1 MKIKEL
7 LENLDEKRKI
17 IEKLKRIIFLEK
29 NSLSI
34 AKTKN
39 DEMAC
44 LLVDQK
50 ATIDSLMK
58 LKQDTGLSSRSRGMK
73 ASMEELNALLTR
85 RRGTGVL
92 CCFMLCCVV
101 LCYVVLCC
109 VAGYC
114 NAFIITPPL
123 CILFFLSFR
132 CLFIHQLLFYTWN
145 HLNFLRSYH
154 SSLPSSSCFFYFH
167 SMSCFSPHY
176 TVAESAHTGQ
186 ESRPTVHTQQS
197 LHSQHTGSYSPYT
210 VDQVHKE
217 EVTA

>member
-7 LENLDEKRKI
+7 LENLDEKRKM

-58 LKQDTGLSSRSRGMK
+58 LKQDSGLSSRSRGMK

-92 CCFMLCCVV
+92 CCVVLCCVV
-101 LCYVVLCC
+101 LCCVVLCC
-109 VAGYC
+109 VV
-114 NAFIITPPL
+114 L
-123 CILFFLSFR
+123 CCDVL
-132 CLFIHQLLFYTWN
+132 
-145 HLNFLRSYH
+145 
-154 SSLPSSSCFFYFH
+154 
-167 SMSCFSPHY
+167 
-176 TVAESAHTGQ
+176 
-186 ESRPTVHTQQS
+186 
-197 LHSQHTGSYSPYT
+197 
-210 VDQVHKE
+210 
-217 EVTA
+217 